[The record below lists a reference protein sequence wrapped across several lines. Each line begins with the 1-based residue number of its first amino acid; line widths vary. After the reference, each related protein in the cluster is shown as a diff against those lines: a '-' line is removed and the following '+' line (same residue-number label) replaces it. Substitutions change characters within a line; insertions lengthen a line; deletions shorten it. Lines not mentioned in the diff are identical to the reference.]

1 MATTT
6 TTPASRVSVPRT
18 GARAY
23 DAFVSYSHAADG
35 RLAPA
40 LQRGL
45 QSLAK
50 PWHRR
55 RALRVFRDET
65 SLSATPEL
73 WSAIEE
79 ALSHARYFVLLVS
92 PEAAASDWVDKEVR
106 WWRENR
112 SHDTVLIVLTDGELG
127 WDEVSG
133 GFDATAAIPPG
144 LRGWF
149 PREPLWVDLRWTRD
163 EQDVSMRNPRF
174 RDSVAELAAP
184 IRAVP
189 KDELIGEDISQH
201 RRTLRLARGAVSL
214 LVLLLALAVVGGIVA
229 LDQRNTAR
237 SEARTSLSRQLA
249 ATADN
254 LQSSDLEMALLLAVQ
269 AYETEESSDTYG
281 ALIRADTASPSL
293 ARFVHFDDR
302 VNSLAA
308 SPDGDFAAIG
318 LTDGSVVRVSLT
330 ASDPAPESVLTL
342 DKKVSSLSISDNA
355 TAIAASD
362 GTQAMLWRSDAT
374 DALDLAVP
382 AGQDA
387 GAVGVSPTGDTA
399 AVHGEA
405 GFAEPGS
412 ISVYSGRSGEVEAV
426 RRVPGGLGGPT
437 SLQFPTENEIGIY
450 DAAYGSWEERRIAD
464 WRLLWS
470 RSIGYGTQEA
480 GGVPSANGRWISA
493 TNGAD
498 TVPVWSTRGAG
509 TRDHPE
515 RSAEVPL
522 SGSPT
527 ALAIDPDGQRLAIAE
542 SGVIYVAPLAPPGE
556 SRSGAIALRGGGAMD
571 WGSMDLIRFSGD
583 GKSLVSA
590 SNDRIAVWDF
600 SQLDRLATVSRL
612 PLGGGCTACNPPSL
626 AVSPDGGE
634 LAVALA
640 DYGNPSKPSAL
651 MQSLDEETAAAAE
664 TFPVSSI
671 SYAPPVWL
679 QHGGV
684 VAFPVEGDP
693 FSDGPPVVP
702 GGARA
707 WPIARSSEG
716 AVVAARAADD
726 RSVVVVDQRGHI
738 YVQDGDTGEVVSRLP
753 GPRALSRDSDQLTD
767 ASVDASGRLVAG
779 LYEGGLTITDLDSGE
794 IVAQLPPNGA
804 TSVRYAGDRLLV
816 QREGGTLEVWDGRGA
831 ARERVLPGDRTYSA
845 APTGSPNGA
854 LVARP
859 HTNGEITI
867 ADLRDGTTLGVLQ
880 IPPEARL
887 VRTGIAFAPD
897 GVTLVTVTESY
908 SEGGAYLVQR
918 DLGPSN
924 LIQVACR
931 AAGRALTG
939 EEWDRLVGGE
949 RPEELACET
958 PDE

>member
-6 TTPASRVSVPRT
+6 TPEPRISAPRP
-18 GARAY
+18 GAREY

-50 PWHRR
+50 PWYRR
-55 RALRVFRDET
+55 RALRVFRDQT
-65 SLSATPEL
+65 SLSASPEL

-79 ALSHARYFVLLVS
+79 SLSQSRFFVLLAS
-92 PEAAASDWVDKEVR
+92 PEAAASRWVDQEVR

-112 SHDTVLIVLTDGELG
+112 GHDTVLIVLTDGELD
-127 WDEVSG
+127 WDDDRG
-133 GFDATAAIPPG
+133 DFTAASPIPPG
-144 LRGWF
+144 LRDWF
-149 PREPLWVDLRWTRD
+149 PQEPLWVDLRWARD

-184 IRAVP
+184 IRGVP

-201 RRTLRLARGAVSL
+201 RRTLRLARGAVAL
-214 LVLLLALAVVGGIVA
+214 LALLLALAVVGGIVA

-254 LQSSDLEMALLLAVQ
+254 LQSSDLETALLLAVQ
-269 AYETEESSDTYG
+269 AYETEASSDTYG

-302 VNSLAA
+302 VSSLAT
-308 SPDGDFAAIG
+308 SPDGDFAAVG
-318 LTDGSVVRVSLT
+318 LTDGSVLRVSLT
-330 ASDPAPESVLTL
+330 ASNPVPESVLTL
-342 DKKVSSLSISDNA
+342 DKKVSSLSISENA
-355 TAIAASD
+355 TAVAASD
-362 GTQAMLWRSDAT
+362 GTRAMLWRSDAA

-387 GAVGVSPTGDTA
+387 GAVGLSPSGDTA

-405 GFAEPGS
+405 GFEEPGS
-412 ISVYSGRSGEVEAV
+412 LSVYSGGSGEVETV

-437 SLQFPTENEIGIY
+437 SLQFPTEDEIGIY

-498 TVPVWSTRGAG
+498 TVPVWSTRGTG

-515 RSAEVPL
+515 RTAEVPL
-522 SGSPT
+522 SGFPT

-556 SRSGAIALRGGGAMD
+556 SRSAAIALRGGGAMD
-571 WGSMDLIRFSGD
+571 FGSMDLIRFSGD
-583 GKSLVSA
+583 GKSLISA
-590 SNDRIAVWDF
+590 SDDRIAVWDF

-640 DYGNPSKPSAL
+640 DYGSSTKPSAL
-651 MQSLDEETAAAAE
+651 IQSLDEETVAAQ
-664 TFPVSSI
+664 TFPVNSI
-671 SYAPPVWL
+671 AYAPPVWL
-679 QHGGV
+679 QGGEV
-684 VAFPVEGDP
+684 VAFPIEGDP

-726 RSVVVVDQRGHI
+726 RSVVIVDQRGQI
-738 YVQDGDTGEVVSRLP
+738 YVQDGETGEVVSRLA
-753 GPRALSRDSDQLTD
+753 GPRALSRGSDQLTD
-767 ASVDASGRLVAG
+767 ASVDSSGRLVAR
-779 LYEGGLTITDLDSGE
+779 LYPGGLTITDLDSGE
-794 IVAQLPPNGA
+794 ILAELPPNVG
-804 TSVRYAGDRLLV
+804 TSVRFAGERLLV
-816 QREGGTLEVWDGRGA
+816 QREGGILEVWDGSGA

-845 APTGSPNGA
+845 APTGSPDGA

-880 IPPEARL
+880 VPPEAGF
-887 VRTGIAFAPD
+887 VRTGVAFAPD
-897 GVTLVTVTESY
+897 GLTLITLTESY

-918 DLGPSN
+918 DLAASN
-924 LIQVACR
+924 LIQAACQ

-939 EEWDRLVGGE
+939 EEWDRVVGRE
-949 RPEELACET
+949 RPEQLACET
-958 PDE
+958 PGV